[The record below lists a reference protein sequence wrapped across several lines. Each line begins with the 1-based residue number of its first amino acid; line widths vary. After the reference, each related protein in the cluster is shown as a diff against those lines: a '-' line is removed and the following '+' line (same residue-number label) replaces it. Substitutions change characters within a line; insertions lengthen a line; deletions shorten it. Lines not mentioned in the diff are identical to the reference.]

1 MFRFR
6 PSILRLLL
14 GPLLITAA
22 AGEGGSVTGVVPLP
36 KRPAGRIAVEK
47 YTGSISG
54 KVAPPP
60 APKAGV
66 WLEGPGARS
75 AAPGPEVV
83 LAQKGYQFARSLIVV
98 TVGTR
103 VVFPNEDADY
113 HNIRSFSRAKRFELH
128 RYKRDERPQP
138 SVVFDQPGFVRLG
151 CEIHDHMSAGVLVV
165 DSRWHALTDAAGRF
179 SITDVPPGSYTLH
192 AQVDE
197 KTRWSAPVVVTAGN
211 PTIAALQTSEKLP

>member
-1 MFRFR
+1 MSCFRKT
-6 PSILRLLL
+6 ILRLLL
-14 GPLLITAA
+14 GLLLITAA

-60 APKAGV
+60 APRAGV
-66 WLEGPGARS
+66 WLEGPGAGGV
-75 AAPGPEVV
+75 APGPEVV
-83 LAQKGYQFARSLIVV
+83 LAQKGYQFARSLTVV

-128 RYKRDERPQP
+128 RYKREERPQP
-138 SVVFDQPGFVRLG
+138 SVVFDKPGFVRLG
-151 CEIHDHMSAGVLVV
+151 CEIHDHMSAAVLVV

-179 SITDVPPGSYTLH
+179 TLGNVAPGTYTLH
-192 AQVDE
+192 AQFDE
-197 KTRWSAPVVVTAGN
+197 KTRWSAPVVVRAGN
-211 PTIAALQTSEKLP
+211 TTNATLQAVGTLP